1 MASICSFLKF
11 VCIQT
16 KSISNE
22 NIINVAKAKEQ
33 SQGLTKNKISIQFLL
48 NETLKANQILTIE
61 VHISVYFAR
70 SSCEHQLL
78 LGHAFKHY

>member
-48 NETLKANQILTIE
+48 NETLKANQILSIE

-70 SSCEHQLL
+70 FSREHQLL
-78 LGHAFKHY
+78 LGHSFKHY